1 MLLRTLT
8 VLLLTT
14 HFVFA
19 QPVPIIFDTDMGND
33 IDDALALAVIH
44 SLEARGECHLRAVT
58 ITKDN
63 PYAAPFIQAINTFYG
78 RPSIPLGIVQK
89 GKTPEPSNYL
99 TGVVDAKD
107 AAGES
112 LYPSSI
118 KPRDPVPTA
127 VEILRRTLANE
138 PDASVVIIQV
148 GFSTNLAALLE
159 SPADAIS
166 PLTGKELAT
175 RKVRLLSV
183 MAGNFAPSDHTKE
196 YNVFIDAPAAKKV
209 FADWPTPIIASGF
222 EIGRAILYPATSIEK
237 DFRYVPHHPVA
248 HAYTLYQ
255 KMPYDRETWDLT
267 SVLAA
272 IRPDA
277 GFFGL
282 SDPGTI
288 TVDADDVTQFR
299 FHPQGKHRYLTV
311 SEQQIIRVREA
322 LVQLASQPPSKL
334 AIDPKN

>member
-1 MLLRTLT
+1 
-8 VLLLTT
+8 
-14 HFVFA
+14 
-19 QPVPIIFDTDMGND
+19 MGND
-33 IDDALALAVIH
+33 IDDALALAVLH
-44 SLEARGECHLRAVT
+44 ALESRSECELQAVT

-63 PYAAPFIQAINTFYG
+63 PYAPPFIQAINTFYG

-107 AAGES
+107 TTGS
-112 LYPSSI
+112 HLYHSKLKLGDS
-118 KPRDPVPTA
+118 VPTA
-127 VEILRRTLANE
+127 VETLRRTLANL

-166 PLTGKELAT
+166 PLAGNELAA
-175 RKVRLLSV
+175 RKVKLLSV
-183 MAGNFAPSDHTKE
+183 MAGNFAPSDHSKE
-196 YNVFIDAPAAKKV
+196 YNVFIDSPAAEKV

-222 EIGRAILYPATSIEK
+222 EIGRAILYPATSIEN

-272 IRPDA
+272 VRPDA
-277 GFFGL
+277 GYFGL

-288 TVDADDVTQFR
+288 SVDADDMTQFR
-299 FHPQGKHRYLTV
+299 FHPHGKHRYLTV
-311 SEQQIIRVREA
+311 SDQQVIRVREA
-322 LVQLASQPPSKL
+322 LAQLASQPPAKL
-334 AIDPKN
+334 ALDPKK